1 MKFLE
6 FGEQKSANQ
15 GNKLI
20 NQGNEIKPPNEGIIS
35 QKREG
40 TKMPGKMNQHKR
52 KSGKKNLFS
61 TSVAFSGKCKL

>member
-40 TKMPGKMNQHKR
+40 TRMPGKINQHKR
-52 KSGKKNLFS
+52 KSGKKSIFNFNCI
-61 TSVAFSGKCKL
+61 FWKM